1 MERRTT
7 ADESIGAWLEAL
19 ASTGPNP
26 GGGAAAALM
35 AGVAAALAEMV
46 VAYRKTPD
54 APEVER
60 RERAMAAFAGAVR
73 EAAPE
78 VADRDTEVASG
89 FAEAESRSEPEERA
103 AAKREASIAA
113 AGSSA
118 ALGRFAATL
127 VPVLK
132 ELAEDTGRL
141 MLADVGVAAAAL
153 SAATRAAALNVCAD
167 LARAGEA
174 GRGDLRAAVDELD
187 AATRE
192 LDAVTERVRTRL
204 APHDSD
210 GTS

>member
-7 ADESIGAWLEAL
+7 ADESIGAWLGSL

-35 AGVAAALAEMV
+35 AGVAASLAEMV

-54 APEVER
+54 APEAER

-78 VADRDTEVASG
+78 MADRDTEVASG
-89 FAEAESRSEPEERA
+89 FAAAESRSEPEERA

-167 LARAGEA
+167 LARAEEA
-174 GRGDLRAAVDELD
+174 GRADLRAAVDELD

-204 APHDSD
+204 APHDGD